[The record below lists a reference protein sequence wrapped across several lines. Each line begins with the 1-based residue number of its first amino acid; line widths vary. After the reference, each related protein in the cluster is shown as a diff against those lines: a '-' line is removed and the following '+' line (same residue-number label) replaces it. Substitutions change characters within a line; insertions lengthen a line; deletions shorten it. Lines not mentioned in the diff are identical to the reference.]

1 MSFLRIKVFI
11 YSRCPLFIAIEVND
25 GSLTTLTLLTARLG
39 SGKRFSP
46 SAAGGALLHNLALNS
61 SMSRRVGELL
71 QLLVR
76 GKLLND

>member
-1 MSFLRIKVFI
+1 MSLLRIKVFM
-11 YSRCPLFIAIEVND
+11 YSRCLLFIAMEVND
-25 GSLTTLTLLTARLG
+25 RSLTTLSLKTARLE
-39 SGKRFSP
+39 SGKQFSR

-76 GKLLND
+76 GKSLND